1 MRRYLRRQ
9 LSRRS
14 RHRHHRRAAS
24 RATAQPICQP
34 RVGYLVL
41 LNGVAA
47 LILLA
52 CASQLTLQIKAAGAV
67 VDAMLLF
74 GVGATIA
81 LASTFFA
88 YLRRTLR
95 LQAPERVPLRTALW
109 WLSVLALPD
118 SFCTH
123 DGCRIGRRA
132 SCNTVRQVGG
142 CESISNRS

>member
-1 MRRYLRRQ
+1 
-9 LSRRS
+9 
-14 RHRHHRRAAS
+14 
-24 RATAQPICQP
+24 
-34 RVGYLVL
+34 LVL

-81 LASTFFA
+81 LASAFFA
-88 YLRRTLR
+88 YLRSTLR

-109 WLSVLALPD
+109 WLSVLAALAGAGYFLVGLNMAGRAVLPELEKP
-118 SFCTH
+118 SVTSNAKAQGE
-123 DGCRIGRRA
+123 DGP
-132 SCNTVRQVGG
+132 
-142 CESISNRS
+142 